1 MQDIINTMNRFSRD
15 LSDILGDNLLSVI
28 LFGSAV
34 MGDFRP
40 GEGDLD
46 FVVVTRTD
54 LSDSDCKAIF
64 DLHDRM
70 RTGEMGRLAAQLE
83 GTYYP
88 DAIIRDPHN
97 TKAGGCY
104 IGTSRRNW
112 RQVDSNKNS
121 MMDYAIIRALGVTSG
136 GEEIRY
142 LFYEPSRAELLD
154 EIVRS
159 LDANIEGCAEHN
171 GVGFALAMFHWAP
184 RALCFA
190 MTGEIVSKT
199 KGAMWYASQF
209 PDSRWTPLVTHAM
222 RFRVCPPT
230 PEMQGRVDP
239 AIVDVVWDFL
249 MHVRELIRIFNYN
262 C

>member
-1 MQDIINTMNRFSRD
+1 MNRFSRN
-15 LSDILGDNLLSVI
+15 LGGIIGDNLLSVI

-54 LSDSDCKAIF
+54 MSDSDCKAIF

-70 RTGEMGRLAAQLE
+70 RTGEMGQLAVQLE

-88 DAIIRDPHN
+88 VAIMRDPHN
-97 TKAGGCY
+97 AKAGGCY

-112 RQVDSNKNS
+112 RHIDSSKNS
-121 MMDYAIIRALGVTSG
+121 MMDYAIIRTFGVTCG
-136 GEEIRY
+136 GEEIRH
-142 LFYEPSRAELLD
+142 LFYAPSRVELLD
-154 EIVRS
+154 EINRN

-171 GVGFALAMFHWAP
+171 SSGFALAMFHWAP
-184 RALCFA
+184 RALCFV

-199 KGAMWYASQF
+199 QGALWYASEF
-209 PDSRWTPLVTHAM
+209 PDSRWTLLVSHAVGFRAFPL
-222 RFRVCPPT
+222 T
-230 PEMQGRVDP
+230 PEMQARVDP
-239 AIVDVVWDFL
+239 LIVGGVEDFL
-249 MHVRELIRIFNYN
+249 MYVSELIRISN
-262 C
+262 CNC